1 MARRSRSG
9 SPEERV
15 EDLTAGAGWLLS
27 TDDGLEDATMT
38 PKKPDAP
45 SPVQRHVDQ
54 IVDDLSKGRVTPKQ
68 RGEIGKAL
76 QDAAVRSI
84 TRRVPSS

>member
-1 MARRSRSG
+1 M
-9 SPEERV
+9 
-15 EDLTAGAGWLLS
+15 
-27 TDDGLEDATMT
+27 TDKE
-38 PKKPDAP
+38 KPDAP

-54 IVDDLSKGRVTPKQ
+54 IVDDLLKGRITPKQ

-84 TRRVPSS
+84 TRSGPSS

>member
-1 MARRSRSG
+1 M
-9 SPEERV
+9 
-15 EDLTAGAGWLLS
+15 
-27 TDDGLEDATMT
+27 TDQ
-38 PKKPDAP
+38 KKPDGP

-54 IVDDLSKGRVTPKQ
+54 IVDDLSKSRVTPKQ

-84 TRRVPSS
+84 RRSVPSS

>member
-1 MARRSRSG
+1 M
-9 SPEERV
+9 
-15 EDLTAGAGWLLS
+15 
-27 TDDGLEDATMT
+27 TDK
-38 PKKPDAP
+38 KKPDAP
-45 SPVQRHVDQ
+45 SPVQQHVDQ

-84 TRRVPSS
+84 TRSVRSSRPGQ

>member
-1 MARRSRSG
+1 M
-9 SPEERV
+9 
-15 EDLTAGAGWLLS
+15 
-27 TDDGLEDATMT
+27 TDKT
-38 PKKPDAP
+38 KPDP
-45 SPVQRHVDQ
+45 PRPVQQHVDQ

-84 TRRVPSS
+84 TRSVASD

>member
-1 MARRSRSG
+1 MM
-9 SPEERV
+9 
-15 EDLTAGAGWLLS
+15 
-27 TDDGLEDATMT
+27 TDKT
-38 PKKPDAP
+38 KPDLP
-45 SPVQRHVDQ
+45 SPVQQHVDR

-84 TRRVPSS
+84 TRSVPSD

>member
-1 MARRSRSG
+1 M
-9 SPEERV
+9 
-15 EDLTAGAGWLLS
+15 
-27 TDDGLEDATMT
+27 TDKE
-38 PKKPDAP
+38 KPDAP
-45 SPVQRHVDQ
+45 SPVQRHIDQ
-54 IVDDLSKGRVTPKQ
+54 IVDDLSKDRVTPKQ